1 MVMSNKIKLNPI
13 TSINK
18 IKALNKLFY
27 LFFND
32 IVYLNNYG
40 LLIILKIQI
49 NKNKSTIYKNSETC

>member
-40 LLIILKIQI
+40 LLLL
-49 NKNKSTIYKNSETC
+49 NYP